1 MAPGSFVPLL
11 SLSVEE
17 VIYVACHQ
25 RNYAAIDDLG
35 AIVEVV
41 AHTLGA
47 VLGVNDKALR
57 EDAHALL
64 GKGRRDHISAVV
76 GLLDGAA
83 RYDLALL
90 EVKIAERLRQGLIKH
105 TREQIAL
112 EFARDESAAVG
123 DKVVFLAV
131 LLKLVDEVH
140 IDHFVKRLG
149 KIEVHYVI
157 VLHNDIVQCNVIQ
170 GVIYILHQVKHK
182 NFNVSFISDTRSHN
196 SPFPACR
203 RHISILL
210 STYIFYHSF

>member
-1 MAPGSFVPLL
+1 MYGILNKEKVFNLVTINQKLPRMAPGSFVPLL

-25 RNYAAIDDLG
+25 RNYAAIDYFG

-47 VLGVNDKALR
+47 VLGVNDKALG
-57 EDAHALL
+57 EDAHTLL

-76 GLLDGAA
+76 GLLDRAA

-105 TREQIAL
+105 TREQVAL
-112 EFARDESAAVG
+112 ELARDEPSAVG

-131 LLKLVDEVH
+131 LLELVDEVH
-140 IDHFVKRLG
+140 VDHFVKRLG
-149 KIEVHYVI
+149 KIEVHNV
-157 VLHNDIVQCNVIQ
+157 VGLHNDVVDGHKFKRIV
-170 GVIYILHQVKHK
+170 
-182 NFNVSFISDTRSHN
+182 
-196 SPFPACR
+196 
-203 RHISILL
+203 
-210 STYIFYHSF
+210 YIFKQIENENLDVSHASDR

>member
-1 MAPGSFVPLL
+1 MVTINQKLPRMAPGSFAPLL

-25 RNYAAIDDLG
+25 RNYSAIDDLG

-47 VLGVNDKALR
+47 VLGVDDKALR

-64 GKGRRDHISAVV
+64 GKGRGDHISAVV

-112 EFARDESAAVG
+112 ELARDEPAAVG

-140 IDHFVKRLG
+140 IDHFVKRLC
-149 KIEVHYVI
+149 KIEVHNV
-157 VLHNDIVQCNVIQ
+157 VGLHNDIVDS
-170 GVIYILHQVKHK
+170 HK
-182 NFNVSFISDTRSHN
+182 FKRIV
-196 SPFPACR
+196 
-203 RHISILL
+203 
-210 STYIFYHSF
+210 YIFKQIENENLDVSHASDR

>member
-1 MAPGSFVPLL
+1 MVTINQKLPGMAPGSFVPLL
-11 SLSVEE
+11 SLLVEE

-47 VLGVNDKALR
+47 VLGVDDKALR

-64 GKGRRDHISAVV
+64 GEGRRYHISAVV

-83 RYDLALL
+83 CYDLALL

-112 EFARDESAAVG
+112 ELARDESAAVG

-131 LLKLVDEVH
+131 LLELVDEVH
-140 IDHFVKRLG
+140 IDHFVKCLC
-149 KIEVHYVI
+149 KIEVHNV
-157 VLHNDIVQCNVIQ
+157 VGLHNDIVDSHKFK
-170 GVIYILHQVKHK
+170 GVIYIFKQIENE
-182 NFNVSFISDTRSHN
+182 NFDVSHASDR
-196 SPFPACR
+196 
-203 RHISILL
+203 
-210 STYIFYHSF
+210 